1 MCVGDIYLTLNKTY
15 LYHLDCI
22 NNLYKTCI
30 YHQLH
35 QPHRQGHWGCVRII
49 FMGCVTDW
57 VLMRVNH
64 CNDAH
69 NASLTCTF
77 NMIAYH
83 VSIGVGGCWVEFD
96 FFTVKVR
103 RLYAKNVDVVKRI
116 SHGNNHR
123 CYTIRYSLCSDLF
136 IC

>member
-1 MCVGDIYLTLNKTY
+1 MSLLESLGGVFNVIAHGVRLGVCVG
-15 LYHLDCI
+15 
-22 NNLYKTCI
+22 
-30 YHQLH
+30 
-35 QPHRQGHWGCVRII
+35 
-49 FMGCVTDW
+49 
-57 VLMRVNH
+57 VLR
-64 CNDAH
+64 
-69 NASLTCTF
+69 
-77 NMIAYH
+77 Y
-83 VSIGVGGCWVEFD
+83 WVEFD